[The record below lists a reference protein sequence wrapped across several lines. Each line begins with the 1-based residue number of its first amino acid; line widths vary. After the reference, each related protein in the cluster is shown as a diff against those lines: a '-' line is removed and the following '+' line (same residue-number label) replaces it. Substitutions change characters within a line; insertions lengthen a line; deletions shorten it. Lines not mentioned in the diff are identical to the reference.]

1 MALGKK
7 TGGRLPGSPNRM
19 TSEVR
24 DAILRVA
31 DDLGGPERMLSWA
44 REAPENEKIFWSSI
58 YPKLLPRDMNIGV
71 SGVSLESLIAG
82 GNGDND

>member
-24 DAILRVA
+24 DAILQVA
-31 DDLGGPERMLSWA
+31 NDLGGPERMLSWA
-44 REAPENEKIFWSSI
+44 REAPENERTFWANI
-58 YPKLLPRDMNIGV
+58 YPRLLPRDMNIGV

-82 GNGDND
+82 GNGDNN

>member
-24 DAILRVA
+24 DAILKVA
-31 DDLGGPERMLSWA
+31 SDLGGPDRLLAWA
-44 REAPENEKIFWSSI
+44 REAPENERIFWANI
-58 YPKLLPRDMNIGV
+58 YPKLLPRDMHIGV
-71 SGVSLESLIAG
+71 SGGGLESLICGA
-82 GNGDND
+82 DD

>member
-7 TGGRLPGSPNRM
+7 TGGRLPGSPNKL

-24 DAILRVA
+24 DAILKVA
-31 DDLGGPERMLSWA
+31 DDLGGPERLLSWA
-44 REAPENEKIFWSSI
+44 QEAPENERTFWASI

-71 SGVSLESLIAG
+71 SGVSLESLISG
-82 GNGDND
+82 DNGDND

>member
-24 DAILRVA
+24 DAILKVA

-44 REAPENEKIFWSSI
+44 REAPEHEKIFWSSI
-58 YPKLLPRDMNIGV
+58 YPKLLPREMNIGV
-71 SGVSLESLIAG
+71 SGISLESLVSG
-82 GNGDND
+82 GHDGNE